1 MNKIILIDGHN
12 LLFRMFYGIPSSIK
26 NSKGKEIRGLI
37 GFIGSLKKNV
47 DEFQP
52 YSIIV
57 IFDSQSSK
65 NSNLKIDK
73 NYKQNRADYTNVA
86 DDDNPFS
93 QLPLIKK
100 ALKYLNI
107 CFLEVNNYEADDYIA
122 SIINNNRDNKYIIV
136 STDYDFIQLVS
147 NNTFLY
153 VPRGKNSVLYTP
165 DEVIKKYSIPSS
177 KFVIFK
183 SLVGDKSDNIRGVR
197 GIGNIS
203 AAKILNYG
211 SIQNYINA
219 NPDSKTSKLLISN
232 KEIISK
238 NQKLIC
244 MINNIDT
251 SIITFN
257 KLSKK
262 IFTLKTYEIIEKIG
276 ER

>member
-1 MNKIILIDGHN
+1 M
-12 LLFRMFYGIPSSIK
+12 
-26 NSKGKEIRGLI
+26 
-37 GFIGSLKKNV
+37 
-47 DEFQP
+47 
-52 YSIIV
+52 
-57 IFDSQSSK
+57 
-65 NSNLKIDK
+65 
-73 NYKQNRADYTNVA
+73 
-86 DDDNPFS
+86 
-93 QLPLIKK
+93 
-100 ALKYLNI
+100 
-107 CFLEVNNYEADDYIA
+107 
-122 SIINNNRDNKYIIV
+122 
-136 STDYDFIQLVS
+136 
-147 NNTFLY
+147 
-153 VPRGKNSVLYTP
+153 YTP

-177 KFVIFK
+177 EFVIFK

-251 SIITFN
+251 SIIKFN

-262 IFTLKTYEIIEKIG
+262 IFTFKTYEIIEKIG

>member
-26 NSKGKEIRGLI
+26 NSKGKEIRGL
-37 GFIGSLKKNV
+37 
-47 DEFQP
+47 
-52 YSIIV
+52 
-57 IFDSQSSK
+57 
-65 NSNLKIDK
+65 
-73 NYKQNRADYTNVA
+73 
-86 DDDNPFS
+86 
-93 QLPLIKK
+93 
-100 ALKYLNI
+100 
-107 CFLEVNNYEADDYIA
+107 
-122 SIINNNRDNKYIIV
+122 
-136 STDYDFIQLVS
+136 
-147 NNTFLY
+147 
-153 VPRGKNSVLYTP
+153 
-165 DEVIKKYSIPSS
+165 
-177 KFVIFK
+177 
-183 SLVGDKSDNIRGVR
+183 
-197 GIGNIS
+197 IGNIS

-262 IFTLKTYEIIEKIG
+262 IFTFKTYKKKKKIG

>member
-86 DDDNPFS
+86 EDDNPFS

-165 DEVIKKYSIPSS
+165 DEVIKKYSIPYS
-177 KFVIFK
+177 KLVIFK

-262 IFTLKTYEIIEKIG
+262 IFTFKTYEIIEKIG

>member
-1 MNKIILIDGHN
+1 M
-12 LLFRMFYGIPSSIK
+12 
-26 NSKGKEIRGLI
+26 
-37 GFIGSLKKNV
+37 
-47 DEFQP
+47 
-52 YSIIV
+52 
-57 IFDSQSSK
+57 
-65 NSNLKIDK
+65 
-73 NYKQNRADYTNVA
+73 
-86 DDDNPFS
+86 
-93 QLPLIKK
+93 
-100 ALKYLNI
+100 
-107 CFLEVNNYEADDYIA
+107 
-122 SIINNNRDNKYIIV
+122 
-136 STDYDFIQLVS
+136 
-147 NNTFLY
+147 
-153 VPRGKNSVLYTP
+153 YTP

-177 KFVIFK
+177 EFVIFK

-262 IFTLKTYEIIEKIG
+262 IFTFKTYEIIEKIG

>member
-1 MNKIILIDGHN
+1 M
-12 LLFRMFYGIPSSIK
+12 
-26 NSKGKEIRGLI
+26 
-37 GFIGSLKKNV
+37 
-47 DEFQP
+47 
-52 YSIIV
+52 

-86 DDDNPFS
+86 EDDNPFS

-165 DEVIKKYSIPSS
+165 DEVIKSI
-177 KFVIFK
+177 VYH
-183 SLVGDKSDNIRGVR
+183 LQNLLYLKSDNIRGVR

-262 IFTLKTYEIIEKIG
+262 IFTFKTYEIIEKIG